1 MDENLFVGKIRSSR
15 NTRQTALT
23 DEEKREVQEDD
34 EFLKLKMMKR

>member
-1 MDENLFVGKIRSSR
+1 MDENLFVAKIRSSR
-15 NTRQTALT
+15 NTRQTALI